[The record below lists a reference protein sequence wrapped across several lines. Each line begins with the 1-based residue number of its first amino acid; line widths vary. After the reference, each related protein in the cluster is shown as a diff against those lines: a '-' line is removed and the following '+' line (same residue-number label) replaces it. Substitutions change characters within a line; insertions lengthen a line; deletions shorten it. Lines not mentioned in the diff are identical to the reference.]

1 MVIYPAGGV
10 VDACSA
16 RWKRGVGE
24 IIKKVDPSN
33 RDSVKI
39 IPFRF
44 DDFSRWRLMSAVAK
58 ACNGKTSD
66 KSQEITLRFGKCGTI
81 DELFPDVDKLSS
93 MEITSRLHNQFIEK
107 FGETF

>member
-10 VDACSA
+10 VDACSVQ
-16 RWKRGVGE
+16 WKRGVGE

-44 DDFSRWRLMSAVAK
+44 DDFSRWRLTQALISA
-58 ACNGKTSD
+58 
-66 KSQEITLRFGKCGTI
+66 L
-81 DELFPDVDKLSS
+81 
-93 MEITSRLHNQFIEK
+93 
-107 FGETF
+107 